1 MIDNHK
7 NFSEI
12 QLPSNKKFG
21 VFFTFIFLIA
31 SSYSYFLDAEI
42 ALYISSFFA
51 LFFFIAAI
59 FKSDILLPLNK
70 LWMRFGLLIGMIV
83 SPVIIGLIFFIIF
96 TPLALFMRVI
106 GRDELHLNISKKP
119 SHWINRDISP
129 QSDSFNYQF

>member
-1 MIDNHK
+1 MMDSHK

-21 VFFTFIFLIA
+21 VFFSFIFLIA
-31 SSYSYFLDAEI
+31 SSYSYFLAAEI

-129 QSDSFNYQF
+129 QSDSFKYQF